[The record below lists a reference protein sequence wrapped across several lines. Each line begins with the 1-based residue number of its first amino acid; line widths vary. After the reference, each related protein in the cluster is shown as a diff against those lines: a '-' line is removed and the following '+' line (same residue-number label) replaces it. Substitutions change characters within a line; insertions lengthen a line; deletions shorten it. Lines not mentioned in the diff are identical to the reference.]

1 MFFKKTLIVET
12 LFHEEKKNDLFKIP
26 IKSSSKISRI
36 LLFPLY
42 SFQPSQ
48 CTHTHR
54 PHISLPPPPHPTQ
67 FTLTKTET
75 SMYLTFILQ
84 FLTCTIQCLTSTF
97 SLLDLPNEQSHT
109 DFTTPYL
116 RLSLFGPFKRT
127 LTCTNIS
134 PYSTLILTLTYPPPM
149 HTHFPLSLFYST
161 PPPPN
166 AHSPRDF
173 MFSSSVILASSSSS
187 SWVSLL
193 TSDTRLWA
201 AMSFSILAR
210 ASLCLSLS
218 SRALDF
224 SDVVFLSFFFSNM
237 S

>member
-48 CTHTHR
+48 CIHTHR
-54 PHISLPPPPHPTQ
+54 PHITLPPTQ

-84 FLTCTIQCLTSTF
+84 FLTCTIQCLTPTF
-97 SLLDLPNEQSHT
+97 SLLDLPSEHSHT
-109 DFTTPYL
+109 DFTIPYL
-116 RLSLFGPFKRT
+116 CLRLFGPSKRT

-134 PYSTLILTLTYPPPM
+134 PYSTLILTLTYPPPPM

-161 PPPPN
+161 PPPQCTLTQGL
-166 AHSPRDF
+166 HVFLLRDF
-173 MFSSSVILASSSSS
+173 G
-187 SWVSLL
+187 LL
-193 TSDTRLWA
+193 QQLLLGKPPDL
-201 AMSFSILAR
+201 
-210 ASLCLSLS
+210 
-218 SRALDF
+218 
-224 SDVVFLSFFFSNM
+224 
-237 S
+237 

>member
-12 LFHEEKKNDLFKIP
+12 LFHEEKKRSLLNKIP

-48 CTHTHR
+48 CIHTHR
-54 PHISLPPPPHPTQ
+54 PHSTLPPTQ

-97 SLLDLPNEQSHT
+97 SLLDLPNEHSHT
-109 DFTTPYL
+109 DFNTPYL
-116 RLSLFGPFKRT
+116 SLSLFGPYKRT

-134 PYSTLILTLTYPPPM
+134 PYSTLILTLTYPPP
-149 HTHFPLSLFYST
+149 
-161 PPPPN
+161 PN
-166 AHSPRDF
+166 AHSLSLILILFYPLPTQSTLTQGLHVFLLRDF
-173 MFSSSVILASSSSS
+173 G
-187 SWVSLL
+187 LL
-193 TSDTRLWA
+193 QQL
-201 AMSFSILAR
+201 L
-210 ASLCLSLS
+210 LG
-218 SRALDF
+218 
-224 SDVVFLSFFFSNM
+224 
-237 S
+237 